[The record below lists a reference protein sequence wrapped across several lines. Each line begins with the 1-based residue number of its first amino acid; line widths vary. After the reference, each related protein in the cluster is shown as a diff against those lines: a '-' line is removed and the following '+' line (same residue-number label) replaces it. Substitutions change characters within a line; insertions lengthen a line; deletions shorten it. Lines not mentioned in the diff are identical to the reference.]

1 MGFHLYVTCCLSF
14 AAFNIPSLCL
24 VCVSLISMSW
34 HVFLGFILYGTL
46 FVFWTWLT
54 ISHVGEIF
62 TYNLF
67 KKFLLLF
74 LFLFFFC
81 DPYNLNVGVFN
92 IFLSGLW
99 DYPQFF
105 SFFSFI
111 LLFGSCF
118 IHSIF
123 HLTYPFFWPR
133 YSAIDY
139 FYIIF
144 NFNNCVVCL
153 SCLFFISSS
162 SLLMH

>member
-1 MGFHLYVTCCLSF
+1 MT
-14 AAFNIPSLCL
+14 SLL
-24 VCVSLISMSW
+24 IRVIFILDVS
-34 HVFLGFILYGTL
+34 LGFILYGTL

-74 LFLFFFC
+74 LFLFFF
-81 DPYNLNVGVFN
+81 
-92 IFLSGLW
+92 
-99 DYPQFF
+99 
-105 SFFSFI
+105 
-111 LLFGSCF
+111 
-118 IHSIF
+118 
-123 HLTYPFFWPR
+123 WPR

-153 SCLFFISSS
+153 SCLFLDYFGFLYGYKCVCMCVLQCFCYYLPDFVFAICLGFISCFLIFVFLF
-162 SLLMH
+162 LL